1 MIELLIQERVWSL
14 NKSFNISRGAKITAD
29 TLQVHLIKDGE
40 KGSGE
45 CVPYSRY
52 DETIESVKN
61 QIIDLQSDIE
71 SEKINLNNLSSY
83 LNPGAARN
91 VIDCAFW
98 DLKCKIEKRN
108 IWSLLG
114 EKMPNSIQSCYTIV
128 LNSPDKMIDDAM
140 KHVNFPMLKVKL
152 DQNNLEECLKG
163 IRKVSPKST
172 LILDA
177 NESFNF
183 KTLDE
188 NMDLFVETGVDLI
201 EQPLSADKDDEIIN
215 YQCPIPICAD
225 ESFHCLKDFEL
236 ISNKYDSINI
246 KLDKTGGL
254 SEAIEIKKQA
264 LERNKIIMI
273 GCMVSS
279 SLSMMPA
286 LTLCNNV
293 KFVDLDGPCFLS
305 QDIENGVIYEDGK
318 INLRDST
325 CWG

>member
-1 MIELLIQERVWSL
+1 MIKLLIKEQIWNL

-52 DETIESVKN
+52 NETIDSVKN
-61 QIIDLQSDIE
+61 QIIEHKSNIE

-83 LNPGAARN
+83 LKPGAARN
-91 VIDCAFW
+91 AIDCALW
-98 DLKCKIEKRN
+98 DLKCKLEKKN

-114 EKMPNSIQSCYTIV
+114 EERPNNIQSCYTIV
-128 LNSPDKMIDDAM
+128 LNSPDKMINDTI
-140 KHVNFPMLKVKL
+140 KHMNFPMLKVKL

-163 IRKVSPKST
+163 IRKVSPNST

-177 NESFNF
+177 NESFDF

-188 NMDLFVETGVDLI
+188 NMDLFVETNVDLI
-201 EQPLSADKDDEIIN
+201 EQPLSADKDNEILN
-215 YQCPIPICAD
+215 YQSPIPICAD
-225 ESFHCLKDFEL
+225 ESFHCLKDFEQ

-254 SEAIEIKKQA
+254 SEALEIKKQA
-264 LERNKIIMI
+264 LKSNKIIMV

-286 LTLCNNV
+286 LTLCNNI

-305 QDIENGVIYEDGK
+305 QDIENGLVYEDGT
-318 INLRDST
+318 INLSDSN

>member
-52 DETIESVKN
+52 DETIDSVKN
-61 QIIDLQSDIE
+61 QIIELQSDIE
-71 SEKINLNNLSSY
+71 SEKINLNNLSSH

-91 VIDCAFW
+91 AIDCAFW

-140 KHVNFPMLKVKL
+140 KHLNFPMLKVKL

-163 IRKVSPKST
+163 IRKVTPNST

-177 NESFNF
+177 NESFDF

-188 NMDLFVETGVDLI
+188 NMDLFV
-201 EQPLSADKDDEIIN
+201 
-215 YQCPIPICAD
+215 
-225 ESFHCLKDFEL
+225 
-236 ISNKYDSINI
+236 
-246 KLDKTGGL
+246 
-254 SEAIEIKKQA
+254 
-264 LERNKIIMI
+264 
-273 GCMVSS
+273 
-279 SLSMMPA
+279 
-286 LTLCNNV
+286 
-293 KFVDLDGPCFLS
+293 
-305 QDIENGVIYEDGK
+305 
-318 INLRDST
+318 
-325 CWG
+325 

>member
-1 MIELLIQERVWSL
+1 MIELLIQEQVWNL
-14 NKSFNISRGAKITAD
+14 NQPFNISRGAKITAD

-52 DETIESVKN
+52 DETIDSVKN
-61 QIIDLQSDIE
+61 QIIELQLDIE

-83 LNPGAARN
+83 LKPGAARN
-91 VIDCAFW
+91 AIDCAFW

-163 IRKVSPKST
+163 IRKVSPNST

-177 NESFNF
+177 NESFDF
-183 KTLDE
+183 KTLDT
-188 NMDLFVETGVDLI
+188 NMDLFLETDVGLI
-201 EQPLSADKDDEIIN
+201 EQPLSADKDGEILN
-215 YQCPIPICAD
+215 YQSPIPICAD
-225 ESFHCLKDFEL
+225 ESFHSLKDFEL

-254 SEAIEIKKQA
+254 SEALEIKKQA
-264 LERNKIIMI
+264 QESNKIIMV

-305 QDIENGVIYEDGK
+305 QDIENGLVYQDGT
-318 INLRDST
+318 INLRDSS

>member
-1 MIELLIQERVWSL
+1 MIELLIQEQVWKL

-29 TLQVHLIKDGE
+29 TLQIHLIKDGE

-52 DETIESVKN
+52 DETIDSVKN
-61 QIIDLQSDIE
+61 QIIELQLDIE
-71 SEKINLNNLSSY
+71 SERINLNNLSSY
-83 LNPGAARN
+83 LKPGAARN
-91 VIDCAFW
+91 AIDCAFW

-140 KHVNFPMLKVKL
+140 KHLNYPMLKVKL

-163 IRKVSPKST
+163 IRKVSPNST

-177 NESFNF
+177 NESLDF
-183 KTLDE
+183 KTLDT
-188 NMDLFVETGVDLI
+188 NMDLFLETDVGLI
-201 EQPLSADKDDEIIN
+201 EQPLSANKDGEILN
-215 YQCPIPICAD
+215 YQSPIPVCAD
-225 ESFHCLKDFEL
+225 ESFHSLEDFEL

-254 SEAIEIKKQA
+254 SEALEIKKQA
-264 LERNKIIMI
+264 LESNKIIMV

-305 QDIENGVIYEDGK
+305 QDIENGLVYQDGT
-318 INLRDST
+318 INLRDSS

>member
-1 MIELLIQERVWSL
+1 MIKLLIQEQVWNL
-14 NKSFNISRGAKITAD
+14 NKSFNISRGTKLTAD

-52 DETIESVKN
+52 NETINSVKN
-61 QIIDLQSDIE
+61 QINELKKDIE
-71 SEKINLNNLSSY
+71 SEKINLNNLSTH
-83 LNPGAARN
+83 LKPGAARN
-91 VIDCAFW
+91 AIDCAFW
-98 DLKCKIEKRN
+98 DLKCKIENKN
-108 IWSLLG
+108 IWTLVG
-114 EKMPNSIQSCYTIV
+114 EKMPNTIQSCYTIV
-128 LNSPDKMIDDAM
+128 LDTPDKMINDAI
-140 KHVNFPMLKVKL
+140 KHANFPILKVKL
-152 DQNNLEECLKG
+152 NQSNLEECLKG
-163 IRKVSPKST
+163 IRKVSKNSE

-177 NESFNF
+177 NESFDF
-183 KTLDE
+183 KTLDT
-188 NMDLFVETGVDLI
+188 NMDLFLETNVNLI
-201 EQPLSADKDDEIIN
+201 EQPLSVDKDNEILN
-215 YQCPIPICAD
+215 YESPIPICAD
-225 ESFHCLKDFEL
+225 ESFHCLEDLEL

-254 SEAIEIKKQA
+254 SEALEIKIQA
-264 LERNKIIMI
+264 LKNNKIIMI

-305 QDIENGVIYEDGK
+305 KDIENGLNYKGGTISFRND
-318 INLRDST
+318 T

>member
-29 TLQVHLIKDGE
+29 TLQVHIIKDGE

-52 DETIESVKN
+52 GETIDSVKN
-61 QIIDLQSDIE
+61 QIIELQSDIE
-71 SEKINLNNLSSY
+71 SEKINLNNLSTH

-91 VIDCAFW
+91 AIDCAFW
-98 DLKCKIEKRN
+98 DLKCKLEKRN
-108 IWSLLG
+108 IWTLLG
-114 EKMPNSIQSCYTIV
+114 EKMPNSIHSCYTIV

-140 KHVNFPMLKVKL
+140 KHLNFPMLKVKL

-163 IRKVSPKST
+163 IRKVTPNST

-177 NESFNF
+177 NESFDF
-183 KTLDE
+183 KTLDK

-201 EQPLSADKDDEIIN
+201 EQPLSAHKDDEILN
-215 YQCPIPICAD
+215 YQSPIPICAD
-225 ESFHCLKDFEL
+225 ESFHCLKDLEL

-254 SEAIEIKKQA
+254 SEALEIKKQA
-264 LERNKIIMI
+264 LESNKIIMV

-305 QDIENGVIYEDGK
+305 QDIENGLVYQDGT
-318 INLRDST
+318 INLRDSG

>member
-1 MIELLIQERVWSL
+1 
-14 NKSFNISRGAKITAD
+14 
-29 TLQVHLIKDGE
+29 
-40 KGSGE
+40 
-45 CVPYSRY
+45 
-52 DETIESVKN
+52 
-61 QIIDLQSDIE
+61 
-71 SEKINLNNLSSY
+71 
-83 LNPGAARN
+83 
-91 VIDCAFW
+91 
-98 DLKCKIEKRN
+98 
-108 IWSLLG
+108 
-114 EKMPNSIQSCYTIV
+114 
-128 LNSPDKMIDDAM
+128 MIDDAM
-140 KHVNFPMLKVKL
+140 NHINFPILKVKL

-163 IRKVSPKST
+163 IRNVSPKST

-201 EQPLSADKDDEIIN
+201 EQPLSVDKDDEIIN

-318 INLRDST
+318 INLRNST

>member
-1 MIELLIQERVWSL
+1 MIKLLIKEQIWNL

-29 TLQVHLIKDGE
+29 TLQIHLIKDGE

-52 DETIESVKN
+52 NETIDSVKN
-61 QIIDLQSDIE
+61 QIIEHKSNIE

-83 LNPGAARN
+83 LKPGAARN
-91 VIDCAFW
+91 AIDCALW
-98 DLKCKIEKRN
+98 DLKCKLEKKN

-114 EKMPNSIQSCYTIV
+114 EERPNNIQSCYTIV
-128 LNSPDKMIDDAM
+128 LNSPDKMINDTI
-140 KHVNFPMLKVKL
+140 KHMNFPMLKVKL

-163 IRKVSPKST
+163 IRKVSPNST

-177 NESFNF
+177 NESFDF

-188 NMDLFVETGVDLI
+188 NMDLFIETDVDLI
-201 EQPLSADKDDEIIN
+201 EQPLSADKDNEILN
-215 YQCPIPICAD
+215 YQSPIPICAD
-225 ESFHCLKDFEL
+225 ESFHCLKDFEQ

-254 SEAIEIKKQA
+254 SEALEIKKQA
-264 LERNKIIMI
+264 LKSNKIIMV

-286 LTLCNNV
+286 LTLCNNI

-305 QDIENGVIYEDGK
+305 QDIENGLVYEDGT
-318 INLRDST
+318 INLSDSN

>member
-1 MIELLIQERVWSL
+1 MIELLIQERVWNL
-14 NKSFNISRGAKITAD
+14 KKSFNISRGTKITAD

-40 KGSGE
+40 RGSGE

-52 DETIESVKN
+52 DETIDSVKN
-61 QIIDLQSDIE
+61 QIIELKSNIE
-71 SEKINLNNLSSY
+71 SEKINLNNLSTH
-83 LNPGAARN
+83 LKPGAARN
-91 VIDCAFW
+91 VIDCALW
-98 DLKCKIEKRN
+98 DLKCKLEKRN

-114 EKMPNSIQSCYTIV
+114 EERPNTIQSCYTIV
-128 LNSPDKMIDDAM
+128 LNSPDKMINDTM
-140 KHVNFPMLKVKL
+140 KHINFPMLKVKL

-163 IRKVSPKST
+163 IRKISPNST

-177 NESFNF
+177 NESFDF

-201 EQPLSADKDDEIIN
+201 EQPLSADKDDEILN
-215 YQCPIPICAD
+215 YQSPIPICAD
-225 ESFHCLKDFEL
+225 ESFHCLNDFEL

-254 SEAIEIKKQA
+254 SEALEIKKQA
-264 LERNKIIMI
+264 LESNKIIMV

-286 LTLCNNV
+286 LTLCNNI

-305 QDIENGVIYEDGK
+305 QDIENGLVYEDGT
-318 INLRDST
+318 INLSDSN

>member
-1 MIELLIQERVWSL
+1 MIELLIQEQVWNL
-14 NKSFNISRGAKITAD
+14 NQPFNISRGAKITAD

-52 DETIESVKN
+52 DETIDSVKN
-61 QIIDLQSDIE
+61 QIIELQLDIE

-83 LNPGAARN
+83 LKPGAARN
-91 VIDCAFW
+91 AIDCAFW

-140 KHVNFPMLKVKL
+140 KHLNFPMLKVKL

-163 IRKVSPKST
+163 IRKVSPNST

-177 NESFNF
+177 NESFDF
-183 KTLDE
+183 KTLDA
-188 NMDLFVETGVDLI
+188 NMDLFLETDVSLI
-201 EQPLSADKDDEIIN
+201 EQPLSANKDSEILN
-215 YQCPIPICAD
+215 YQSPIPICAD
-225 ESFHCLKDFEL
+225 ESFHSLKDFEH

-254 SEAIEIKKQA
+254 SEALEIKKQA
-264 LERNKIIMI
+264 LESNKIIMV

-305 QDIENGVIYEDGK
+305 QDIENGLVYQDGT
-318 INLRDST
+318 INLRDSS